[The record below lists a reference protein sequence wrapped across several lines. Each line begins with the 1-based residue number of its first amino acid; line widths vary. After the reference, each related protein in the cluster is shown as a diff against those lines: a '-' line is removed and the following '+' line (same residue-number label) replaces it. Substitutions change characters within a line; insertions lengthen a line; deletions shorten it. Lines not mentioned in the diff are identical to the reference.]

1 MQSTNLLYTLDQSPG
16 EGAPCM
22 HAMDLVPGGVVRDAL
37 QHPACPPEDPLS
49 TFRGNVNSGWHSPVL
64 LVLICSLRSWRAP
77 MVPQLSLSCP
87 LLLVVLK
94 LFSWLT
100 ALRRNCSKYRCTFD
114 ICLRER
120 ISNISWERV
129 NSASTYAAIL
139 GHPGSCVL
147 IHSQLL
153 MGMFRLFTFNVMT
166 AML

>member
-37 QHPACPPEDPLS
+37 QHPACPPENPLS

-100 ALRRNCSKYRCTFD
+100 ALRRNCSKYRCTSGVFWVEGE
-114 ICLRER
+114 L
-120 ISNISWERV
+120 S
-129 NSASTYAAIL
+129 
-139 GHPGSCVL
+139 
-147 IHSQLL
+147 IHLCHHFNPPRTSLW
-153 MGMFRLFTFNVMT
+153 FLFLTSF
-166 AML
+166 